1 VFEQALR
8 NEKVPYQLSGGQSFF
23 DRSEIKDVI
32 AYLRLIANSDDDPA
46 FIRAVT
52 TPKRG
57 IGTATLEKL
66 GQVAATLHVSLFEA
80 TFSAAAVAQI
90 GERHLAPLLEF
101 GNFINRFEARVTREP
116 AGEVLN
122 DLLKSINYEIY
133 IFDQDDTRVAQ
144 NKWNNVM
151 EFAAWI
157 AKKGEA
163 DEKNLLQLTQ
173 TIALITLLE
182 GREEEEPD
190 AVRLSTLHAAKGLEF
205 GHVFL
210 VGIEENILPHREAV
224 DEGRLEEER
233 RLMYVGVTRAKK
245 SLTLSYC
252 ARRKRAR
259 ESVACDP
266 SRFIEELGNDVRM
279 PDKPTSADA
288 KASGSNQLAALK
300 ALLG

>member
-1 VFEQALR
+1 M
-8 NEKVPYQLSGGQSFF
+8 S
-23 DRSEIKDVI
+23 
-32 AYLRLIANSDDDPA
+32 
-46 FIRAVT
+46 
-52 TPKRG
+52 
-57 IGTATLEKL
+57 
-66 GQVAATLHVSLFEA
+66 
-80 TFSAAAVAQI
+80 QI

-101 GNFINRFEARVTREP
+101 CNFINRFEERVAREP

-122 DLLKSINYEIY
+122 DLLKSIDYEIY
-133 IFDQDDTRVAQ
+133 VFDQDDARAAQ
-144 NKWNNVM
+144 NKWNNVL

-157 AKKGEA
+157 AKKGEE
-163 DEKNLLQLTQ
+163 DDKNLLQLTQ

-182 GREEEEPD
+182 GREEAEPD

-210 VGIEENILPHREAV
+210 VGVEENILPHRDAV

-266 SRFIEELGNDVRM
+266 SRFIDELGDDVRQ
-279 PDKPTSADA
+279 PEKPSDA
-288 KASGSNQLAALK
+288 AAKSNGSDRLAALK
-300 ALLG
+300 AMLG